1 MKLKYSRLSN
11 KMDAA
16 SVHFRRTMENKIYTM
31 YSRNLTDDT
40 FRVFYNFPMRE
51 MNRSEVTKISTQT

>member
-1 MKLKYSRLSN
+1 
-11 KMDAA
+11 MDAA